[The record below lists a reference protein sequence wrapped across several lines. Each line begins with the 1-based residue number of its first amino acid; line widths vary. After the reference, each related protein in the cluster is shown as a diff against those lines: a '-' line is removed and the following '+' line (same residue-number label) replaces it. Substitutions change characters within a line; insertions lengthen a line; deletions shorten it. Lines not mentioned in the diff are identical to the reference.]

1 MSAPRTWLAV
11 LAWAATAVAATLV
24 GLSAVGAIGSGLL
37 GPAQEPLTSA
47 EVDAELAA
55 ARAAPPPL
63 PPRTSAT
70 PEPVPGGPNEVIGSP
85 GGTVVA
91 RCTGDVVEIVS
102 ASPAQGYGLD
112 DEPEHAR
119 VRFEAEETEV
129 EIRLSCR
136 DGRPVG
142 EVRIDD

>member
-1 MSAPRTWLAV
+1 MSAPRSWLAA

-24 GLSAVGAIGSGLL
+24 GMSAVGAIGSGLL
-37 GPAQEPLTSA
+37 GPAREPLTTA
-47 EVDAELAA
+47 EVEAELAA
-55 ARAAPPPL
+55 ARAAPAPRPP
-63 PPRTSAT
+63 SAAT
-70 PEPVPGGPNEVIGSP
+70 PEPAPGGANEVIGSP

-91 RCTGDVVEIVS
+91 RCTGGVVEIVS

-119 VRFEAEETEV
+119 VRFESDETEV
-129 EIRLSCR
+129 EVRLSCQ

-142 EVRIDD
+142 EVRVDD